1 MKKSIMLLSAIFVSC
16 ILLTGCG
23 NSEGNSTG
31 GGILNSNSGTKTCT
45 KTSVDEDGYN
55 TTDTMVVTYKKNK
68 VTLVEDTNVSE
79 TDPQYID
86 FSLNIGKAFAEK
98 LSEVNGFTIEYSKEN
113 DNKIK
118 MYMKVDFNKIDVNDV
133 KEKLGDLYSEDEAFY
148 SKQDIT
154 IDDFI
159 SNNLSDYTCK

>member
-1 MKKSIMLLSAIFVSC
+1 MKKSKILLSAIFMSC

-23 NSEGNSTG
+23 NSEENGT

-98 LSEVNGFTIEYSKEN
+98 LSEVNGFTVEYSKEN